1 MMDEHTFQKPFK
13 TSTNKKPTSS
23 HSIHSTN
30 KNSNSK
36 SLTNSNRSNSNSNL
50 IPNAGQR
57 SKSNLTTKNNEI
69 SDGLKKL
76 NSNINLERNGS
87 MPNLNTIGSR
97 MRVDKITKLRFEYDK
112 YLSSLEAKYTFQV
125 TEKKITANINEQK
138 NIFREEFNLLKEQLV
153 TLTEKIKLISK
164 LKIEKENLD
173 KKCEVLEMLNKN
185 TAFND
190 TDEEIMSLFT
200 SVASKVIV
208 NNFKQ
213 MDETDLN
220 TVKVLMEEIIEP
232 LKLIDYEN
240 KTKTR
245 IILKDLLINM
255 TMLTKELDN
264 YKLKC
269 EELFVKQENLQNY
282 NTSMQILKDQFGEN
296 SDTTLP
302 PTMNNLI
309 ENIKKVLNEEK

>member
-1 MMDEHTFQKPFK
+1 MDEHTFQKPFK